1 MQVLELSIKN
11 RVGEIARVNQSF
23 NAFADRHGVTSGTRR
38 AMDLVFDDLLNNIV
52 SYAYHDDDE
61 HTIDVRVELSADRL
75 AVTITDDGIP
85 FDPFASAAPDT
96 ALSLEERPIGGLGI
110 YLVRNLMDEVS
121 YSRRTD
127 KNVVIL
133 VKHLSAGAGKRV

>member
-1 MQVLELSIKN
+1 MQLLELSVKN
-11 RVGEIARVNQSF
+11 RVDEIARVNQLF

-38 AMDLVFDDLLNNIV
+38 AMNLVFDDLLNNIV

-61 HTIDVRVELSADRL
+61 HTIEVRVELSSDRL
-75 AVTITDDGIP
+75 AVTVTDDGIP

-96 ALSLEERPIGGLGI
+96 ALSLEERQSGGLGI
-110 YLVRNLMDEVS
+110 HLVRNMMDEVS

-127 KNVVIL
+127 KNVVVL
-133 VKHLSAGAGKRV
+133 VKHLKAGSDA